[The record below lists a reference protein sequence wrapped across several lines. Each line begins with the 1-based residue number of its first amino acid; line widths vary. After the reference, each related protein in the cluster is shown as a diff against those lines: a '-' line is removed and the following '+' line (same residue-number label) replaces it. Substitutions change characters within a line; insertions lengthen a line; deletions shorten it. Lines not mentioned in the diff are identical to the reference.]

1 MKQEA
6 GRSRRPAIL
15 WALFVAAIL
24 IGVALIQYGRS
35 IEPYNDS
42 ARAAELISADYCFYG
57 EAGEKDEQAAN
68 WYRERDA
75 LLTSHYSLINAGSSL
90 VVATVAVGL
99 LLLWLRLSGNG
110 NLPLLRTPSR
120 KWHFFVAGSA
130 IIIGSY
136 FGLVFG
142 LDLDLERR
150 MFPWC
155 ADSIAIPMFGLGFVT
170 LVALPITLLVGFVI
184 TLFFRALP
192 VSLWQWD
199 SENALRSWAATIA
212 FGSLTLIWFW
222 MLLDVATTS
231 DFLLAGPAVFAIY
244 LTLSCRA
251 AILAPGPKED

>member
-1 MKQEA
+1 MDEA
-6 GRSRRPAIL
+6 GPPMRPWIL
-15 WALFVAAIL
+15 WATSIAICL
-24 IGVALIQYGRS
+24 IGVALIQYGLS
-35 IEPYNDS
+35 IEPYHDQ
-42 ARAAELISADYCFYG
+42 ARADQLMAADYCFYG
-57 EAGEKDEQAAN
+57 DASEKDAQAAN

-90 VVATVAVGL
+90 VVATVAFGL
-99 LLLWLRLSGNG
+99 LMLWLRLSGNG
-110 NLPLLRTPSR
+110 NLPLFRTPSR

-130 IIIGSY
+130 IVIGSY

-184 TLFFRALP
+184 TLFFRTLP
-192 VSLWQWD
+192 VSLWQRD
-199 SENALRSWAATIA
+199 TENALRSWAATIA
-212 FGSLTLIWFW
+212 FGSFALIWFW
-222 MLLDVATTS
+222 ILLDVATTS

-251 AILAPGPKED
+251 AILAPATKED